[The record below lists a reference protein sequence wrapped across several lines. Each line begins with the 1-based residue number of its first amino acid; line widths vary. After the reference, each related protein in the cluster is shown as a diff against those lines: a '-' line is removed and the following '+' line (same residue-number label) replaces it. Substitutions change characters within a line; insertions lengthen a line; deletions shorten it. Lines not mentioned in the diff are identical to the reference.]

1 MGSSPPDRRTEI
13 PEAGAGPR
21 RSQPGYESPVKTTI
35 VALLCL
41 VACTPVRPRVSLVR
55 GASLKSY
62 HTFVV
67 ASVSDATHYPFTFPI
82 TDSLRQ
88 RIAARLRERGLTV
101 AETPADPTGPLVITS
116 TLNVFKSGSLGLQLP
131 TAVGTSRC
139 MLSSELTDGRTG
151 QRVGEIEASEITGE
165 DSQPMS
171 PFRLLMLCAQMTA
184 DELTRQVR
192 H

>member
-1 MGSSPPDRRTEI
+1 
-13 PEAGAGPR
+13 
-21 RSQPGYESPVKTTI
+21 VKISI

-55 GASLKSY
+55 GASLKTY
-62 HTFVV
+62 HAFVV
-67 ASVSDATHYPFTFPI
+67 APVTDATHYPFTFPV

-88 RIAARLRERGLTV
+88 RLAARLEAHGLTV
-101 AETPADPTGPLVITS
+101 AETSADTAGAGPALVITS
-116 TLNVFKSGSLGLQLP
+116 TLNLFKSGALGIQMP

-165 DSQPMS
+165 DTQPRS
-171 PFRLLMLCAQMTA
+171 PFGLLMTCAQMIA
-184 DELTRQVR
+184 DEIAKQVQKP
-192 H
+192 

>member
-1 MGSSPPDRRTEI
+1 MKIS
-13 PEAGAGPR
+13 
-21 RSQPGYESPVKTTI
+21 I

-55 GASLKSY
+55 GASLKTY
-62 HTFVV
+62 HAFVV
-67 ASVSDATHYPFTFPI
+67 APVTDATHYPFTFPV

-88 RIAARLRERGLTV
+88 RLASRLKTHGLNV
-101 AETPADPTGPLVITS
+101 AETPDTAGPALVITS
-116 TLNVFKSGSLGLQLP
+116 TLNLFKSGALGIQMP

-165 DSQPMS
+165 DTQPRS
-171 PFRLLMLCAQMTA
+171 PFGLLMTCAQMIA
-184 DELTRQVR
+184 DEIAKQVQKP
-192 H
+192 